1 MDFYSREI
9 QIMRQSQIK
18 MALDYL
24 SSVGVSVTVEEL
36 DRITD
41 LFVELCLRP
50 KDDEL
55 RKRLEP
61 WVEKMN
67 KQKPSNKKEAMKV
80 SEDFI
85 NKYIES
91 FLMENQNEI

>member
-1 MDFYSREI
+1 MEFYSREI

-18 MALDYL
+18 MSLDYL
-24 SSVGVSVTVEEL
+24 SSVGVSVSVEEL

-55 RKRLEP
+55 RKRIKSLDKWILE
-61 WVEKMN
+61 
-67 KQKPSNKKEAMKV
+67 KKV
-80 SEDFI
+80 
-85 NKYIES
+85 N
-91 FLMENQNEI
+91 NE